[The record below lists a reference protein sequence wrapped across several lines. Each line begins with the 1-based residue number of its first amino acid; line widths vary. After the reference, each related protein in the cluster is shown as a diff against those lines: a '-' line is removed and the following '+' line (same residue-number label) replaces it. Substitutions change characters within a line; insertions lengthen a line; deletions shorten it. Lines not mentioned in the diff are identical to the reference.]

1 MRAWKKEKALEEM
14 KEKELA
20 EATAKINLDHA
31 YSHETP
37 KDVTF
42 QDMNF
47 DFSKE
52 MPKIEIELERWLFD
66 QGCGF
71 ENDTPDF
78 ID

>member
-31 YSHETP
+31 YSPETP
-37 KDVTF
+37 KDNTF

-52 MPKIEIELERWLFD
+52 MPKIEIELER
-66 QGCGF
+66 
-71 ENDTPDF
+71 
-78 ID
+78 

>member
-1 MRAWKKEKALEEM
+1 M

-31 YSHETP
+31 YAPETQ
-37 KDVTF
+37 KADTF

-52 MPKIEIELERWLFD
+52 MPKIEIELER
-66 QGCGF
+66 
-71 ENDTPDF
+71 
-78 ID
+78 